1 MSNTDQPVYGGLS
14 DLSVGPS
21 SSNSSDISG
30 GQSRGGGGAL
40 IECALNELN
49 PYPLDSNH
57 YFLNR
62 NGERL
67 DAIDTAY
74 EGTKVIFQCLD
85 TKSKTAERECL
96 GDGAWSAQSHA
107 IRCDPKRYWIAV
119 IAAATSAFII
129 VVLLIYFTCSAY
141 NKRKRRKY
149 VARKERIRE
158 QDDVMLRNEN
168 FVRLNFRP
176 MQLQTISQEMDPNNS
191 NHGMHATGDDVT
203 IAPSA
208 PQEELPPPNHV
219 SNNRH

>member
-1 MSNTDQPVYGGLS
+1 
-14 DLSVGPS
+14 
-21 SSNSSDISG
+21 
-30 GQSRGGGGAL
+30 
-40 IECALNELN
+40 
-49 PYPLDSNH
+49 
-57 YFLNR
+57 
-62 NGERL
+62 
-67 DAIDTAY
+67 
-74 EGTKVIFQCLD
+74 
-85 TKSKTAERECL
+85 
-96 GDGAWSAQSHA
+96 
-107 IRCDPKRYWIAV
+107 
-119 IAAATSAFII
+119 
-129 VVLLIYFTCSAY
+129 
-141 NKRKRRKY
+141 